1 MTDYTQINYKVAST
15 LAEVT
20 AAWNVVYLQYLSTF
34 LIDTNPFSIFTFP
47 EYISDK
53 SVVILGEQ
61 DNKAICSLSG
71 VLDSENGLPLDRH
84 YKNELDELRKGGNKL
99 IELGLL
105 ADIRET
111 NNLKSIV
118 ELMSAVAKF
127 GVFSKHLDFVIGVN
141 PRRVEFFKRIFG
153 CEVIGDLKSY
163 ENLKVAPVVLLY
175 ATNKNLR
182 TVSLKAN
189 EAILKSPLNLGFASR
204 YNFESQSFINSRIN
218 RFINHYWIKVA
229 AA

>member
-1 MTDYTQINYKVAST
+1 MSNSTNIKYKVATT

-20 AAWNVVYLQYLSTF
+20 AAWNIVYRQYLNSF
-34 LIDTNPFSIFTFP
+34 LIDPNPFSVFTFP
-47 EYISDK
+47 EYVSND
-53 SVVILGEQ
+53 SVIILGQQE
-61 DNKAICSLSG
+61 NKAICSLSG
-71 VLDSENGLPLDRH
+71 VIDSENGLPLDRQ
-84 YKNELDELRKGGNKL
+84 YKNELDQLRKGGNKL

-153 CEVIGDLKSY
+153 CEVIGDLKNY

-175 ATNKNLR
+175 ATNKNIK

-189 EAILKSPLNLGFASR
+189 EEILKSPLNLGFASR
-204 YNFESQSFINSRIN
+204 YNFESPSFINSRIS
-218 RFINHYWIKVA
+218 RFIYRYWTNVEA
-229 AA
+229 A